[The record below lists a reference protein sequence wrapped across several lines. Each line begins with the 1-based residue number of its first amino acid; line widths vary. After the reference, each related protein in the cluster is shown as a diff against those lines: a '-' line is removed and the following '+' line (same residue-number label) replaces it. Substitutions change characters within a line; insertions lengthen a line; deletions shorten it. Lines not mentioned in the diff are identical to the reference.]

1 MATEITPSNL
11 SIAFDEKTAL
21 KLGLTLEQSMALN
34 SIMCKLA
41 TAEFEKGLKKGRDI
55 FRR

>member
-1 MATEITPSNL
+1 MATEIIQSNL

-21 KLGLTLEQSMALN
+21 KLGLTFEQSMALN
-34 SIMCKLA
+34 NIMCKLA